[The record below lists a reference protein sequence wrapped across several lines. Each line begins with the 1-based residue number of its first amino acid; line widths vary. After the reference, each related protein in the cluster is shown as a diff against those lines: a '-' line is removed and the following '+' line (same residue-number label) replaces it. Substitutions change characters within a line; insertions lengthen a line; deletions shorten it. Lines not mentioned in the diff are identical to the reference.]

1 LVGKHGRDECVLVG
15 EIVVDLGSAH
25 ARLGIDLVKRLVAAP
40 FVIISREA
48 VVMILVRVSSPL
60 AVIDGWVR

>member
-1 LVGKHGRDECVLVG
+1 
-15 EIVVDLGSAH
+15 
-25 ARLGIDLVKRLVAAP
+25 VAAP